1 MAGKTW
7 VLTDLEEDV
16 HLESLSLGPEDV
28 GGQAQ
33 GYSVV
38 KRTLHGGLRSGV
50 DVVEVNNGR
59 FRFVVVPTRG
69 MGLWR
74 ASLGQVKLGW
84 RSPVCGP
91 VNPAFVRLWEPS
103 GIGWLDGFDEWLCR
117 CGLESNG
124 APEFD
129 ESGRLV
135 FPLHGRIANTPARK
149 VQVSVDGESGEIRV
163 EGIVEEARLFG
174 NKLRMHT
181 TITTR
186 VNQPGLVLTDV
197 VTNAWQEPAELE
209 LLYHINFG
217 VPLLEPGARVV
228 LPVAKAAPRD
238 KVAAC
243 DTAHW
248 DVYDPE
254 TPGSIEAVFFFE
266 LAADREGNTRA
277 VLRNRAG
284 DQGVSLKFNKH
295 ELPYFTLWK
304 NRQSA
309 ADGYVTGLE
318 PAINFPNPKSF
329 EKKQGR
335 VAVLEP
341 GGSRSFTI
349 EVEVHENAQAVAS
362 AEQAVAQLQQ
372 AVVPEILDQPDP
384 AWSAG

>member
-1 MAGKTW
+1 MATKTW

-16 HLESLSLGPEDV
+16 HLESLTIAPGELGPA
-28 GGQAQ
+28 AQ
-33 GYSVV
+33 GCSVV
-38 KRTLHGGLRSGV
+38 KRTLRGGLRSGV
-50 DVVEVNNGR
+50 EVLEVNNGA

-69 MGLWR
+69 MGIWK
-74 ASLGQVKLGW
+74 ASLGRVQLGW

-91 VNPAFVRLWEPS
+91 VNPAFVHLWEPS

-129 ESGRLV
+129 DAGRLLL
-135 FPLHGRIANTPARK
+135 PLHGRIANTPARK
-149 VQVSVDGESGEIRV
+149 VQVSVDDRSGEIRV
-163 EGIVEEARLFG
+163 EGVVEEARLFG

-181 TITTR
+181 TITTTPG
-186 VNQPGLVLTDV
+186 QPGLTLTDV
-197 VTNAWQEPAELE
+197 VTNAWEEPAELE

-217 VPLLEPGARVV
+217 TPLLEPGAKVV

-238 KVAAC
+238 DVAAR

-254 TPGSIEAVFFFE
+254 TPGSTEAVFFFD
-266 LAADREGNTRA
+266 LAADQQGETRA

-284 DQGVSLKFNKH
+284 DQGVSLRFNKQ
-295 ELPYFTLWK
+295 ELPCFTLWK

-309 ADGYVTGLE
+309 ADGYVSGLE

-329 EKKQGR
+329 EKEQGR
-335 VAVLEP
+335 VAALEP
-341 GGSRSFTI
+341 GRSRSFTI
-349 EVEVHENAQAVAS
+349 EVEAHDGAAAVGA
-362 AEQAVAQLQQ
+362 AEEAVAQLQHG
-372 AVVPEILDQPDP
+372 VGPEILDAPDP